1 MLGFAVGF
9 APNPCSDEEEEE
21 DRGGSDAIWA
31 KGKCWFTSQVVGEA
45 GHPPAGL
52 SHWDLSKGLDP
63 ILIMIQLD
71 ILRSRSWA
79 K

>member
-9 APNPCSDEEEEE
+9 APNPCSDEEE

>member
-1 MLGFAVGF
+1 MLGFADEF
-9 APNPCSDEEEEE
+9 APNPCSDEEEEEE

-31 KGKCWFTSQVVGEA
+31 GGKCSFTSQVVGEA

-52 SHWDLSKGLDP
+52 SDWDLPKGLDP

-71 ILRSRSWA
+71 ILRSPG
-79 K
+79 